1 MTTLNTQE
9 THRPTPTSGT
19 AVPKWA
25 AVVGDRLAP
34 MPRHRLRAR
43 DILHQAGAPDG
54 AVLVRDLN
62 SPIDVGFAPDAMVDL
77 AEGNVFRLVHGCRA
91 DEIGARGAAPKLAFV
106 VDDAWEVTVEPRQTA
121 ESLRGLF
128 DLNDDVELVRDYES
142 PNDEPVGEATEVFF
156 RDGPV
161 FRTRKRSVT
170 IKVNRNDV
178 KIPRRWATGFE
189 IKQAAINQGVK
200 IQLDFLLYHIVDGEQ
215 VRIPDDKQLTLRECD
230 EFRCVAPDDN
240 S

>member
-1 MTTLNTQE
+1 MNISKE
-9 THRPTPTSGT
+9 TDLV
-19 AVPKWA
+19 VPEHGHVDLKWA
-25 AVVGDRLAP
+25 AVVADRLAP
-34 MPRHRLRAR
+34 MPRRRLRAR

-62 SPIDVGFAPDAMVDL
+62 SPIDVGFAGDAMVDL

-91 DEIGARGAAPKLAFV
+91 DEIGARGAAPKLAFI
-106 VDDAWEVTVEPRQTA
+106 VDDAWEVTIESWQTA

-128 DLNDDVELVRDYES
+128 ELDDDIELVRDYES
-142 PNDEPVGEATEVFF
+142 PDDEPVGEATEVLF

-178 KIPRRWATGFE
+178 KMPRRRATGLE
-189 IKQAAINQGVK
+189 IKQTAINQGVK
-200 IQLDFLLYHIVDGEQ
+200 IQLDFLLYRIVDGQQ
-215 VRIPDDKQLTLRECD
+215 VPVRDNERLTLHECE
-230 EFRCVAPDDN
+230 EFRCLAPDDN

>member
-1 MTTLNTQE
+1 MSISEQTELVVPAPE
-9 THRPTPTSGT
+9 H
-19 AVPKWA
+19 ADPKWA
-25 AVVGDRLAP
+25 AVVADRVAP
-34 MPRHRLRAR
+34 MPRRRLRAH

-77 AEGNVFRLVHGCRA
+77 AEGNVFRLMHGCQS

-106 VDDAWEVTVEPRQTA
+106 VDDAWEVTIEPRQTA
-121 ESLRGLF
+121 KSLRGLF
-128 DLNDDVELVRDYES
+128 GLDDDVELVRDYES
-142 PNDEPVGEATEVFF
+142 PDDEPVGEATEVFF

-161 FRTRKRSVT
+161 FRARKRSVT
-170 IKVNRNDV
+170 IKVNQNDV
-178 KIPRRWATGFE
+178 KMPRRRATGLE
-189 IKQAAINQGVK
+189 IKQTAINQGFK

-215 VRIPDDKQLTLRECD
+215 VRIPDDKKLRLHECD

-240 S
+240 A